1 MNAVTEKRVV
11 AASVHGWMPESVATC
26 NEGNISYTVKRNDGL
41 SLWLSFA
48 NEFFSAHE
56 YPDISNISK
65 DEAVFSWRLHT
76 EKYPV
81 EKMKDGTLLNINDIK
96 NTLKIHLKKASF
108 LWILGNP

>member
-48 NEFFSAHE
+48 NEFFPHMNILTSAI
-56 YPDISNISK
+56 YQK
-65 DEAVFSWRLHT
+65 MRLYSHGG
-76 EKYPV
+76 Y
-81 EKMKDGTLLNINDIK
+81 I
-96 NTLKIHLKKASF
+96 LKS
-108 LWILGNP
+108 IL